1 MSLKDRSDQLIRLF
15 KAALGLLYIVM
26 GVVIMYI
33 KNNPVFS
40 NYSETVK
47 ITFAVMLIAY
57 GAFRLY
63 RVFAIDNTEEDHE

>member
-1 MSLKDRSDQLIRLF
+1 MSIKDRSDQLIRLF
-15 KAALGLLYIVM
+15 KAALGILYIVM
-26 GVVIMYI
+26 GIVIFYI

-47 ITFAVMLIAY
+47 ITFSVMLIAY

-63 RVFAIDNTEEDHE
+63 RVFTIDKIEDEEE